1 MNKKISGRY
10 RFLIQVD
17 FRRNHFL
24 IIQAITYFLCFFLLC
39 AMSVWIDNMG
49 KIQRAEAAERYGS
62 WHFGLIGASEGE
74 MELIEKN
81 RMLQSSGRAA
91 VYGGIYTG
99 EEYYLGG
106 VGTVEESMLQLC
118 GMEVLTGH
126 LPENGNEIAFEQNA
140 LEQLG
145 VPYAVGRELTLNI
158 GESEEG
164 LPREFTYT
172 LCGILQSYSNYTE
185 AGSYLPIA
193 VVSEEGAAAFAAYVQ
208 QELFI
213 QMVEGCD
220 QIKVWEELKEA
231 ASRAF
236 SETPRDSEDST
247 WVRNTFVYG
256 EDFRRGDMKRVL
268 LFISGIGYAAVFA
281 LVFTYIFRE
290 RKRTDILRTLGMLE
304 REILILFMGEQVI
317 IWLAAMFF
325 GLALGSVGT
334 RLLLE
339 YYMRSRNLHTEI
351 SYPESTIRTI
361 CLISSLALLTGGLAG
376 ALLARL
382 KSSYR
387 RGREMDYR
395 ILDKGGLAPLSGD
408 MRKALLKR
416 EFRVRKNAYISLF
429 CMQVLTLSAV
439 AFCVTWVYQHYW
451 EYRFNKNSYICDYIV
466 QSLSEGGLGVIV
478 EDGLL
483 KRIQNMEGVE
493 KVETV
498 YWSSG
503 VEILDE
509 KVRNGDY
516 YRAEERSHL
525 NWGATFTSSLITLEA
540 GDDLIEELATQ
551 VDVGEWNFEK
561 LEAGEEVIIY
571 LPLQRPE
578 DNIIDSIP
586 YSKYLRNQ
594 EEYDAQYAAWQEKQI
609 GVGDTLLICIGD
621 TEQEVKIGGIIYEI
635 PNTVNMSRL
644 MVSKPY
650 DIYCG
655 RALFWKLAGE
665 NVNSSTYVYIERGQM
680 SSLWAEQME
689 NLLSRSH
696 VSWRNIRGKVLP
708 LLEYHKNGIWIGV
721 ILLIGFGIFFAFTHV
736 TFLNKEMEIATY
748 KDRLLLELG
757 ADFDGKERPYL
768 RRYFWSMGLGT
779 MAMLFCNSLIIILT
793 IKFFGQA
800 EGVYFSKLTSGAAYF
815 LSLGIQASVFLAEL
829 LLLRQILKKKEKTSK
844 NIYYFVP

>member
-10 RFLIQVD
+10 RFLMQVD

-24 IIQAITYFLCFFLLC
+24 IVQAITYFLCFFLLC

-74 MELIEKN
+74 MELIETN
-81 RMLQSSGRAA
+81 RMLKESGRAT

-99 EEYYLGG
+99 EDHYLGG
-106 VGTVEESMLQLC
+106 VGTMDESMLQLC
-118 GMEVLTGH
+118 GMEVLTGRM
-126 LPENGNEIAFEQNA
+126 PENGNEIAFEQNA

-145 VPYAVGRELTLNI
+145 VPYAVGRELTLKI
-158 GESEEG
+158 GEAEEE
-164 LPREFTYT
+164 LPRKFTYT

-193 VVSEEGAAAFAAYVQ
+193 VVSEEGAAAFAAYGQ

-220 QIKVWEELKEA
+220 EVRVWEELKEA

-236 SETPRDSEDST
+236 SETSRDSEDST
-247 WVRNTFVYG
+247 WIRNTFVYG

-317 IWLAAMFF
+317 IWLAAMFS
-325 GLALGSVGT
+325 GLALGSAGA

-439 AFCVTWVYQHYW
+439 AFCVTWVYRHYW
-451 EYRFNKNSYICDYIV
+451 EYNFNKSSYICDYIV
-466 QSLSEGGLGVIV
+466 QSSSEGGMGVIV

-493 KVETV
+493 KAETV
-498 YWSSG
+498 YWNSE

-509 KVRNGDY
+509 EVRNGDY
-516 YRAEERSHL
+516 YRAMENYYMSGES
-525 NWGATFTSSLITLEA
+525 NYISSLFTLEA
-540 GDDLIEELATQ
+540 GDDLIAELAAQ
-551 VDVGEWNFEK
+551 VDVGEWNPEK

-571 LPLQRPE
+571 LPLQRPL
-578 DNIIDSIP
+578 DNRIDIIP
-586 YSKYLRNQ
+586 YSQFLQNQ
-594 EEYDAQYAAWQEKQI
+594 EAYFAWQEGRIRVGDILLIQI
-609 GVGDTLLICIGD
+609 GDRET
-621 TEQEVKIGGIIYEI
+621 EVKIGGIIYEI
-635 PNTVNMSRL
+635 GGSRNMNRL
-644 MVSKPY
+644 VVLKPY
-650 DIYCG
+650 DIFCG
-655 RALFWKLAGE
+655 DGLFWDLVGE
-665 NVNSSTYVYIERGQM
+665 KENSSTYVYMRKGRM
-680 SSLWAEQME
+680 AALWAEQME
-689 NLLSRSH
+689 NMLSRSH
-696 VSWRNIRGKVLP
+696 VSWRNIRGRVLP
-708 LLEYHKNGIWIGV
+708 LLEYHKNGILIGV
-721 ILLIGFGIFFAFTHV
+721 ILLMGFGIFFIFTHV
-736 TFLNKEMEIATY
+736 TFLNKEMEITAY
-748 KDRLLLELG
+748 RDRLLLDLG

-768 RRYFWSMGLGT
+768 HRYFWSMGLGT
-779 MAMLFCNSLIIILT
+779 LAMLFSNSLIIILT
-793 IKFFGQA
+793 IKLFGQT
-800 EGVYFSKLTSGAAYF
+800 EGVYYAKLTLGTAYF

-829 LLLRQILKKKEKTSK
+829 LLLRRILKKKEKISK
-844 NIYYFVP
+844 NIFYFVL

>member
-10 RFLIQVD
+10 RFLMQVD

-24 IIQAITYFLCFFLLC
+24 IVQAITYFLCFFLLC

-74 MELIEKN
+74 MELIETN
-81 RMLQSSGRAA
+81 RMLKESGRAT
-91 VYGGIYTG
+91 VCGGIYTG
-99 EEYYLGG
+99 EDHYLGG
-106 VGTVEESMLQLC
+106 VGTMDESMLQLC
-118 GMEVLTGH
+118 GMEVLTGRM
-126 LPENGNEIAFEQNA
+126 PENGNEIAFEQNA

-145 VPYAVGRELTLNI
+145 VPYAVGRELTLKI
-158 GESEEG
+158 GEAEEE

-172 LCGILQSYSNYTE
+172 LCGILQSYSNYTD

-193 VVSEEGAAAFAAYVQ
+193 VVSKEGAAAFAAYGQ

-220 QIKVWEELKEA
+220 EVRVWEELKEA

-317 IWLAAMFF
+317 IWLAAMFS
-325 GLALGSVGT
+325 GLALGSAGT

-439 AFCVTWVYQHYW
+439 AFCVTWVYRHYW

-466 QSLSEGGLGVIV
+466 QSSSEGGLGVIV

-509 KVRNGDY
+509 EVRNGDY

-525 NWGATFTSSLITLEA
+525 NWGTTFASFLITLEA
-540 GDDLIEELATQ
+540 GDDLIEELAAQ

-571 LPLQRPE
+571 LPLQRPKNNKIE
-578 DNIIDSIP
+578 SIA

-594 EEYDAQYAAWQEKQI
+594 EEYDAQYDAWQEKQI
-609 GVGDTLLICIGD
+609 EVGDMLLIRVD
-621 TEQEVKIGGIIYEI
+621 DMEWEVKIGGIIYEI
-635 PNTVNMSRL
+635 AGTENMHRL

-655 RALFWKLAGE
+655 SALFWELAGE
-665 NVNSSTYVYIERGQM
+665 NVNSSTYVYMKKGQM
-680 SSLWAEQME
+680 AALWAEQME
-689 NLLSRSH
+689 NMLSRSH

-708 LLEYHKNGIWIGV
+708 LLEYHKNGILIGV
-721 ILLIGFGIFFAFTHV
+721 ILLIGFGIFFVFTHV
-736 TFLNKEMEIATY
+736 TFLNKEMEIAAY
-748 KDRLLLELG
+748 KDRLLLDLG

-768 RRYFWSMGLGT
+768 HRYFWSMGLGT
-779 MAMLFCNSLIIILT
+779 LAALFLNGVIVFIATKIL
-793 IKFFGQA
+793 GEA
-800 EGVYFSKLTSGAAYF
+800 SGFYNVW
-815 LSLGIQASVFLAEL
+815 LESGESYPL
-829 LLLRQILKKKEKTSK
+829 LLVLQLFLFLVELQILRKILMKKEKISK